1 MKKILLL
8 TGFLFAV
15 NVFGQVPPITL
26 HVETAGTLSTFIAA
40 DRKYQITDLTLTGNL
55 NGTDIRYIREMA
67 GRDYQGGIT
76 AGQLATLNL
85 AGANIVSGGDSYY
98 NYSYSYYTSNDTI
111 SDFIF
116 YQCTKLTSIAI
127 PDSVTSIGNEAF
139 SGCSSLT
146 SVTIPNGVTSIG
158 DAAFSGCTGL
168 TSITIPNS
176 VTSIGSNAFNGCS
189 GLTSVTIGSG
199 VTSIGERSFYG
210 CSGLTSIA
218 IPDSVTSIG
227 NEAFSGC
234 SGLTEIHSQNPTPPS
249 VGSDA
254 FFGVNQTTKLY
265 VPEGFSQT
273 YWLAD
278 GWSVFTN
285 IIEEDSEPEPQPVY
299 VTDVTLD
306 KTSLT
311 LETDST
317 SQLMATIAP
326 ADATNKAVNWSSS
339 NTGIATVSN
348 SGLVTAVAA
357 GSATITVTTEDGS
370 KTATCTVTVEAKVE
384 PEPVPEDTVSVK
396 DTVIYNIINKDSVVY
411 NIITEDSVVYNITDT
426 TIYKD
431 TVVYNII
438 PQDSI
443 VYNIKDTT
451 IYNIT
456 EVDSTEYNIITEDSI
471 EYNIVTE
478 DSIKYNI
485 VIEDSIEYNMITQ
498 DSIVYNLI
506 TQDSTVYDIT
516 VRDTVIYHITELDS
530 IEYNIITKDSVDYT
544 LVPDTVYI
552 PVVTDITGEQHFV
565 TANARVSEY
574 GDGILIHGLEPKAE
588 FSFYTVTGER
598 LYTNT
603 ANAAGEYWLSFLD
616 EGLYI
621 LFFRDK
627 AGKGQYSKFYHRKQ

>member
-8 TGFLFAV
+8 TGLLFAV

-26 HVETAGTLSTFIAA
+26 HVDTAGTLSTFIAA

-67 GRDYQGGIT
+67 GRDYWGNET

-85 AGANIVSGGDSYY
+85 AGANIVSGGDYY
-98 NYSYSYYTSNDTI
+98 YTRNDTISYYTSNDTI

-158 DAAFSGCTGL
+158 DYAFQDCSGLTGITIPDGVTSIGNGAFNYCSGL

-176 VTSIGSNAFNGCS
+176 VTSIGEGAFYECV
-189 GLTSVTIGSG
+189 GLTGITI
-199 VTSIGERSFYG
+199 
-210 CSGLTSIA
+210 
-218 IPDSVTSIG
+218 PHSVTSIG
-227 NEAFSGC
+227 ASAFYGC
-234 SGLTEIHSQNPTPPS
+234 SGLTEIHSKNPEPPS

-254 FFGVNQTTKLY
+254 FSGVNQSTKLY

-285 IIEEDSEPEPQPVY
+285 IIEEDS
-299 VTDVTLD
+299 
-306 KTSLT
+306 
-311 LETDST
+311 
-317 SQLMATIAP
+317 
-326 ADATNKAVNWSSS
+326 
-339 NTGIATVSN
+339 
-348 SGLVTAVAA
+348 
-357 GSATITVTTEDGS
+357 
-370 KTATCTVTVEAKVE
+370 E

-456 EVDSTEYNIITEDSI
+456 EVDSIEYNITTQDSI
-471 EYNIVTE
+471 EYNIITE

-530 IEYNIITKDSVDYT
+530 IKYNIITKDSVDYT

-603 ANAAGEYWLSFLD
+603 ANAAGEYWLSYLD